1 MRYVSI
7 EVVLGTTV
15 GIKFCAMSY
24 AKRYKSTQLICQWAL
39 RRFSER
45 VWLLVA
51 LTTLLFALS
60 VPESLRADPLLTYPL
75 RIGEH
80 TIRAELANTPETRRK
95 GLMFRTRLAE
105 SSGMI
110 FVFPRVQRISM
121 WMKNTPT
128 ALSVAFIDA
137 DGRILNIEDM
147 QPHSEESH
155 SSSGPARFA
164 LEMNQGWF
172 EKRGI
177 RPGDEVVG
185 LDQLPGPA

>member
-1 MRYVSI
+1 MNYTS
-7 EVVLGTTV
+7 
-15 GIKFCAMSY
+15 
-24 AKRYKSTQLICQWAL
+24 RYKSTQLIRQLASGW
-39 RRFSER
+39 FSER
-45 VWLLVA
+45 AWLLVA
-51 LTTLLFALS
+51 AVTLLFALS
-60 VPESLRADPLLTYPL
+60 APDTLRADPLLTYPL

-95 GLMFRTRLAE
+95 GLMFRTRLGE

-110 FVFPRVQRISM
+110 FVFPREQRISM

-137 DGRILNIEDM
+137 DGRILNIENM
-147 QPHSEESH
+147 QPHSEQSH

-172 EKRGI
+172 KKRGI

-185 LDQLPGPA
+185 LDQLPAPA